1 MRNLRQHKMA
11 SSRWT
16 WDEEKT
22 DAFLLATRNYKR
34 QKLGEGIEWDS
45 DKVLMW
51 EHIRKS
57 LGVKWET
64 DFGKAE
70 PSNPMKQ
77 LADVTKDEYQNYVQ
91 ELRQEKEVI
100 STGLR
105 RVKNKYKG
113 NK

>member
-1 MRNLRQHKMA
+1 MGRK
-11 SSRWT
+11 
-16 WDEEKT
+16 KKP
-22 DAFLLATRNYKR
+22 DALLLATRNYKR
-34 QKLGEGIEWDS
+34 QKLGEGVAWDS

-57 LGVKWET
+57 LGEKRET

-77 LADVTKDEYQNYVQ
+77 LADMRKEEYQNYVQ

-100 STGLR
+100 STEFR